1 MSNIAANKV
10 ETIISAPVVSTDSSS
25 PEAILARDAK
35 RLQVQA
41 EVDSKF
47 DTVLENFYCGPEPI
61 NTPLLVSFLTVCL
74 LFAGATVFRGGRR

>member
-10 ETIISAPVVSTDSSS
+10 ETVISAPVVSTDSLS
-25 PEAILARDAK
+25 PEANIARDAK

-61 NTPLLVSFLTVCL
+61 NKPLLISFLTVVL
-74 LFAGATVFRGGRR
+74 LFAGATVFRMPRR